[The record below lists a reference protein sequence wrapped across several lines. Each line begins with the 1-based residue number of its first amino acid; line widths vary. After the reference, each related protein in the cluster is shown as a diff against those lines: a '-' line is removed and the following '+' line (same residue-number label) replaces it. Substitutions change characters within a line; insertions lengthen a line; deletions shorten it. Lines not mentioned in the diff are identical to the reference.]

1 MAHDAFISDVAAP
14 PGAVFWA
21 GATCAKGDRQD
32 LAVIA
37 KRLKVRQGAVTTIES
52 SGDMYVS
59 TLRGF
64 VEARGGQP
72 QRVATF
78 PDRPPVHREE
88 LGAPRRK
95 REKRTA
101 ASAAEKLSV

>member
-1 MAHDAFISDVAAP
+1 VAPP

-52 SGDMYVS
+52 CRDMYVS
-59 TLRGF
+59 TLI
-64 VEARGGQP
+64 
-72 QRVATF
+72 ATF